1 MATHEEM
8 LAAERAALDAT
19 LRGME
24 AEVLATGHRHPVIV
38 GHNVAGFDIGLIM
51 QRAIILGVRLPLW

>member
-1 MATHEEM
+1 M